1 MDRENEFV
9 VESFNEESFW
19 DKVIKFCK
27 DIGKDGIEQVFKLYY
42 ALDSEKCEATDKAA
56 IYGALAYLVSPIDL
70 IPDLTPILGY
80 TDDLALIAAALIA
93 VARCIDEEVE
103 AKAAAKVKDLFD

>member
-1 MDRENEFV
+1 MNRENEFV
-9 VESFNEESFW
+9 VENFNEESFW

-27 DIGKDGIEQVFKLYY
+27 DIGKDGIEQVFRLYY
-42 ALDSEKCEATDKAA
+42 ALDSEKCGTKEKTI

-70 IPDLTPILGY
+70 IPDLTPVLGY
-80 TDDLALIAAALIA
+80 TDDLALIASALIA
-93 VARCIDEEVE
+93 VANCIDDKVK